1 MDLLGPYISKDTR
14 PVQACVMGGPGP
26 EALQKYK
33 NRSDPIDPSAHL
45 GAELWLL
52 LRQLERMY
60 KVYHT
65 VCLGCQ

>member
-1 MDLLGPYISKDTR
+1 MS
-14 PVQACVMGGPGP
+14 GPGP

-33 NRSDPIDPSAHL
+33 IGLTHLTPSAHL

-52 LRQLERMY
+52 LRQLEQMY

-65 VCLGCQ
+65 VCLGCQLFE

>member
-1 MDLLGPYISKDTR
+1 MCDGR
-14 PVQACVMGGPGP
+14 PRARSDR

-33 NRSDPIDPSAHL
+33 HRSDPLTPSAHL

-65 VCLGCQ
+65 VCLGRQLFE

>member
-1 MDLLGPYISKDTR
+1 MRFRD
-14 PVQACVMGGPGP
+14 PGP

-33 NRSDPIDPSAHL
+33 NRSDPTDPSAHL

-65 VCLGCQ
+65 LCLGCQGFE